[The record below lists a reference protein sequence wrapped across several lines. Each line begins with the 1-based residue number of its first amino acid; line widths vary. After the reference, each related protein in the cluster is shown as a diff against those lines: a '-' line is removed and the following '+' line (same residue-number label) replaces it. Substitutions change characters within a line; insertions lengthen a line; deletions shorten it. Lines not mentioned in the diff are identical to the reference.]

1 LRHNYINQQ
10 EQHMASKKESGTAMS
25 NVLRQRAG
33 ETIQDDRPGPVIPR
47 ATIRLHTYI
56 VHQLFFGRKEGEGRQ
71 YRDQCFASFAANL
84 SALWACARADDPY
97 ADAKLIQIEE
107 QIDILRDK
115 VTHLLQSL
123 DNLLGS
129 LEDSGIRVE
138 THQSVRPVDVPIAFR
153 TVHASVAVLIL
164 GSVDRAI
171 QKALMA
177 RHFGLVTEQDWQ
189 RVLEQSVAPMRHLF
203 KLAQF
208 RASGATRDDFAANN
222 ARARAALE
230 KLGQLPADVL
240 QGLRRPQLGPR
251 PSKSSSLLFADSGD
265 SASAIDDSIV
275 AQSLMA
281 MNPKLSVAPVVVSEQ
296 NDNGMEAAPADHP
309 EDKPV
314 VTRKRSAGDV
324 RE

>member
-1 LRHNYINQQ
+1 
-10 EQHMASKKESGTAMS
+10 
-25 NVLRQRAG
+25 
-33 ETIQDDRPGPVIPR
+33 
-47 ATIRLHTYI
+47 
-56 VHQLFFGRKEGEGRQ
+56 
-71 YRDQCFASFAANL
+71 
-84 SALWACARADDPY
+84 
-97 ADAKLIQIEE
+97 
-107 QIDILRDK
+107 
-115 VTHLLQSL
+115 
-123 DNLLGS
+123 
-129 LEDSGIRVE
+129 
-138 THQSVRPVDVPIAFR
+138 
-153 TVHASVAVLIL
+153 
-164 GSVDRAI
+164 
-171 QKALMA
+171 
-177 RHFGLVTEQDWQ
+177 
-189 RVLEQSVAPMRHLF
+189 MRHLF